1 MQHAKRMILVDEQLL
16 ESLKSNSWQK
26 PIQQLINKQET
37 KQSLSWRKP
46 ADIRS
51 KSILNKQ
58 MKGITD
64 DSTLSDDVRAKLYTQ
79 ELCRFQRI
87 KPSKKQ
93 VNADETAA
101 LPHVDKNNI
110 TVDDLIDLNLLI
122 DNPKQKKTKRRKSII
137 SYAPIRTRSYK
148 RKASKPVVFD
158 WVEY

>member
-87 KPSKKQ
+87 KPAKKQ

-101 LPHVDKNNI
+101 LPRDNKNNI
-110 TVDDLIDLNLLI
+110 TVDDSIDLKVVLHS
-122 DNPKQKKTKRRKSII
+122 PKQKKSSK
-137 SYAPIRTRSYK
+137 K
-148 RKASKPVVFD
+148 RKAS
-158 WVEY
+158 